1 VFKTGAFQF
10 VKNRIS
16 ASDRRVHFPD
26 KQIPDRPRIFL
37 FKTIPIGSAG
47 GIPQKRMIQAPLNA
61 FFKPGIKTIN
71 SNSKRKLRKPLMGV
85 SLLILS

>member
-10 VKNRIS
+10 VKNRNS
-16 ASDRRVHFPD
+16 ASDHRVHFPD
-26 KQIPDRPRIFL
+26 KQIPDCPRIFL

-47 GIPQKRMIQAPLNA
+47 GIPQKRMIQALLNA

-71 SNSKRKLRKPLMGV
+71 SNSKRIIKETLDGG
-85 SLLILS
+85 